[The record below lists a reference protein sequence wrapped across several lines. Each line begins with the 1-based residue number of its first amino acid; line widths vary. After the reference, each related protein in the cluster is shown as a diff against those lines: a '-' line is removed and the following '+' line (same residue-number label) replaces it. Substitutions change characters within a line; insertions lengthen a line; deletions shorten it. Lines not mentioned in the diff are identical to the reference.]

1 MKIVDLNVLLYAI
14 NRSAKH
20 HEKARSCWEAA
31 LGRDEPVGLAWN
43 VILGFLRLSTRP
55 SIFPR
60 PLDAGQACERVERW
74 LARPNV
80 RIVREADEHMRLLR
94 GLLAETGAAGN
105 LTSDAH
111 LAALALS
118 HGATLVSFDND
129 FARFPRLQWINPLT
143 DKELSHDP

>member
-20 HEKARSCWEAA
+20 HNKARTCWEAA
-31 LGRDEPVGLAWN
+31 LGSNEPVGLAWN
-43 VILGFLRLSTRP
+43 VILGFLRLTTRP

-60 PLDAGQACERVERW
+60 PLEVGEACKWVERW

-80 RIVREADEHMRLLR
+80 RIVQEADEHMRLLR
-94 GLLAETGAAGN
+94 GLLEETGAAGN

-118 HGATLVSFDND
+118 HGATLLSFDND
-129 FARFPRLQWINPLT
+129 FARFPRLRWINPLT
-143 DKELSHDP
+143 DKELPQDP

>member
-14 NRSAKH
+14 NSSAKH
-20 HEKARSCWEAA
+20 HKKARCCWEAA
-31 LGRDEPVGLAWN
+31 LGNDEPVGLAWT
-43 VILGFLRLSTRP
+43 VILGFLRLTTRP

-60 PLDAGQACERVERW
+60 PLDVGEACKWVERW

-80 RIVREADEHMRLLR
+80 RIVQESDEHMRFLR
-94 GLLAETGAAGN
+94 GLLEETGAAGN

-129 FARFPRLQWINPLT
+129 FARFPRLRWINPLT
-143 DKELSHDP
+143 DKELSQDP